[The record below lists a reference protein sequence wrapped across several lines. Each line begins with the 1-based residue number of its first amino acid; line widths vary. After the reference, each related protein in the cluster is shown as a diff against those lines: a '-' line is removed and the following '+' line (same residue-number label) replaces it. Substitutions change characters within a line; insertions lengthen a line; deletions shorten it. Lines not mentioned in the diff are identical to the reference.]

1 MKINYKEYPKMFIG
15 ESDNASL
22 TVRFPDQARML
33 HFGEMGPAHAY
44 VVDENAEI
52 GDHYKLIHAGR
63 YCVKIFDDNGLTF
76 EACAD
81 SILIYRAGNGGCVI
95 QLINPTSVNREEL
108 GTVDEDEISITC
120 EDRNPDEYLE
130 RMFKYESR
138 EEDNYEER

>member
-1 MKINYKEYPKMFIG
+1 MKINYKEYPKHNLG
-15 ESDNASL
+15 EAANASL

-95 QLINPTSVNREEL
+95 QLINPTSVNGEEL
-108 GTVDEDEISITC
+108 RLVDEDAIPITC
-120 EDRNPDEYLE
+120 EDYNPDEYLE
-130 RMFKYESR
+130 KILRFSK
-138 EEDNYEER
+138 EEENE